1 MAERNTPRRCGSCTA
16 ETPSVAAALA
26 AGWTGGKG
34 RSWCCKQCDD
44 KRRHEEAERRLAR
57 RVSLDRDPGAG
68 PPQDEPLD
76 HHAALS
82 LLWTLA
88 LAGRMRRMR

>member
-16 ETPSVAAALA
+16 ETRSVAAALA

-44 KRRHEEAERRLAR
+44 KRRHEEGERRLAR
-57 RVSLDRDPGAG
+57 RVSLDRDPGTPTGASCPADRATAHNAPDASARG
-68 PPQDEPLD
+68 F
-76 HHAALS
+76 
-82 LLWTLA
+82 
-88 LAGRMRRMR
+88 RRAC